1 MTIAIEDFTMVFQR
15 ISDDDLNDGEEKDI
29 VGAGSIAEPE
39 TIPEK
44 KFGGDSEDSLD
55 PDAVSLEDEVGKE
68 LEDADEDEPDDA
80 M

>member
-1 MTIAIEDFTMVFQR
+1 MALEDFAMVFQR

-29 VGAGSIAEPE
+29 VGAGSIAEPD
-39 TIPEK
+39 ISPEK
-44 KFGGDSEDSLD
+44 KLGGDEESLD

-68 LEDADEDEPDDA
+68 LDDADEDEPDDA